1 MANPALRRP
10 GRGLCSVLSCL
21 PSRTFSSCSLA
32 SAERLPLSGNVNLL
46 TEETSGSA
54 LGAECTQCP
63 LGPHIGTPDTHVP
76 GSHRKEQR
84 RTHPRVLRL
93 GLGRRPGLTMR
104 SEEWWRVLT
113 QSCGLLHH
121 SGRQKLP
128 REGKLRDTCGQ
139 RDKMCEVLLL
149 LLFSFYF
156 CFLVL
161 GSKPE
166 TEHIASVLPLSYI
179 PQF

>member
-32 SAERLPLSGNVNLL
+32 LAERLPLSGNVNLL

-128 REGKLRDTCGQ
+128 REGKLRDMCGQ
-139 RDKMCEVLLL
+139 RDKCAKFCCCCCFRFIFVFWYWGANPRLNTLQV
-149 LLFSFYF
+149 FY
-156 CFLVL
+156 
-161 GSKPE
+161 
-166 TEHIASVLPLSYI
+166 H
-179 PQF
+179 